1 MKKSLLTAILISFGI
16 FMVLSPVLIRLVS
29 YLHPIVLGV
38 VLLCMIGL
46 VSFFVLLIR
55 KEMIYL
61 PYRLFLGLLTL
72 YTLALVILLFFRPND
87 QSYNSINLVPFSTVT
102 FYLSGKVNWLIAF
115 YNLAANIGLFIP
127 YGLFLKLKDF
137 TQWKALFIAFLMIA
151 CIEVL
156 QFVSHRGSLDIDD
169 LLLNLLGVYLGCVL
183 FPFVRKVVQIVI
195 K

>member
-16 FMVLSPVLIRLVS
+16 FLVLSPVFIRLVS

-55 KEMIYL
+55 KETIYL

-72 YTLALVILLFFRPND
+72 YTVALVILLFFRPND
-87 QSYNSINLVPFSTVT
+87 QSYDSINLVPFSTVT

-137 TQWKALFIAFLMIA
+137 TQWKTLFCAFLMIA

-169 LLLNLLGVYLGCVL
+169 LLLNLL
-183 FPFVRKVVQIVI
+183 
-195 K
+195 